1 MFLFGVNS
9 YEYSLVLLVGI
20 FAGIATIASSTEDL
34 KISIRYAFKTIYMS
48 IYITTICYFLLTII
62 EIDYLFKIG
71 ISSLIGFL
79 GIDKALELIK
89 KVIHIKNG

>member
-1 MFLFGVNS
+1 
-9 YEYSLVLLVGI
+9 
-20 FAGIATIASSTEDL
+20 
-34 KISIRYAFKTIYMS
+34 MS